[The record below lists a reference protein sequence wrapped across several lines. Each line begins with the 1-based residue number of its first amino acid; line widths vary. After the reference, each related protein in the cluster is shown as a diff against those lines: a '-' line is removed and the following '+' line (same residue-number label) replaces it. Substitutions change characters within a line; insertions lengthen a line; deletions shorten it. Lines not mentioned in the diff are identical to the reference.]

1 MTHTIT
7 LNYDTD
13 LSFTSRLEVQ
23 PSIVA
28 KVAFSTEQGKFID
41 IERTR
46 NLGHV
51 DVSAKEGDT
60 VATIDGQTTTDEVT
74 FCVTETETPDGTVTV
89 LWNVYTFADKEEDDI
104 DIDDVPSS
112 DIPDAVVDMLL

>member
-13 LSFTSRLEVQ
+13 LSFKSRLTAH
-23 PSIVA
+23 PDIVSKIEYSA
-28 KVAFSTEQGKFID
+28 EEGKFID

-46 NLGHV
+46 HLGYV
-51 DVSAKEGDT
+51 EVSAEEGVT
-60 VATIDGQTTTDEVT
+60 VATIDGQDTDEEVT
-74 FCVTETETPDGTVTV
+74 FYVTETESPDGTVTV
-89 LWNVYTFADKEEDDI
+89 LWNVCAFADKVEDDI
-104 DIDDVPSS
+104 DIDDISTS